1 VFCTS
6 ESKRCAAVAWVLTGF
21 PETSAPWGAGDFIG
35 VPFTVRGVSG
45 RGVFRLPCRQLALV
59 CLCEKFYVICL
70 Q

>member
-1 VFCTS
+1 M
-6 ESKRCAAVAWVLTGF
+6 AWVLTGF

-45 RGVFRLPCRQLALV
+45 RGVFRLPCRQLALALVSCVSV
-59 CLCEKFYVICL
+59 CVTCEKFYVICL